1 MSTTTAAPAGAHSHR
16 ETAIRAG
23 LAVLGASS
31 LLTALL
37 MVADPSGF
45 LDEVGGFGA
54 ANDHLVRDVATW
66 VAAYG
71 AALLVAVR
79 LVSWRVPVLAL
90 GVAQG
95 VLHAVNHLADA
106 GIASPSWKGLA
117 NVAVLGGI
125 TLVTAWLLVASRREE
140 RA

>member
-1 MSTTTAAPAGAHSHR
+1 MTTTTAAPAAHSHR

-71 AALLVAVR
+71 AALLIAVR
-79 LVSWRVPVLAL
+79 LLSWRVPVLAL

-125 TLVTAWLLVASRREE
+125 TLVTGWLLVAARREAA
-140 RA
+140 R

>member
-1 MSTTTAAPAGAHSHR
+1 MSTTTAPAVTSHR
-16 ETAIRAG
+16 ETAIRVG

-71 AALLVAVR
+71 AALLIAVR
-79 LVSWRVPVLAL
+79 LLSWRVPVLAL

-106 GIASPSWKGLA
+106 GIASPGWKGMG
-117 NVAVLGGI
+117 NVVALSAL
-125 TLVTAWLLVASRREE
+125 TLVTAWLLVAQRREE
-140 RA
+140 QA

>member
-1 MSTTTAAPAGAHSHR
+1 MTTTTAAPAAHSHR

-71 AALLVAVR
+71 AALLIAVR
-79 LVSWRVPVLAL
+79 LLSWRVPVLAL

-125 TLVTAWLLVASRREE
+125 TLVTAWLLVAARREE

>member
-1 MSTTTAAPAGAHSHR
+1 MTTTTAAPQARTHR
-16 ETAIRAG
+16 DVAIRAG

-45 LDEVGGFGA
+45 LNEVGGFGA
-54 ANDHLVRDVATW
+54 ANDHLVRDIATW
-66 VAAYG
+66 AAAYG
-71 AALLVAVR
+71 AALLASVR
-79 LVSWRVPVLAL
+79 LVAWRVPVLAL
-90 GVAQG
+90 GVIQG

-117 NVAVLGGI
+117 NVAVLGGV
-125 TLVTAWLLVASRREE
+125 TLVTLWLLVAARREE

>member
-1 MSTTTAAPAGAHSHR
+1 MTTTTAAPAAHSHR

-37 MVADPSGF
+37 MVADPAGF

-71 AALLVAVR
+71 AALLIAVR
-79 LVSWRVPVLAL
+79 LLSWRVPVLAL

-117 NVAVLGGI
+117 NVAVLGGV
-125 TLVTAWLLVASRREE
+125 TLVTAWLLVAARREE

>member
-1 MSTTTAAPAGAHSHR
+1 MTTTTAAPAAHSHR

-37 MVADPSGF
+37 MVADPAGF

-71 AALLVAVR
+71 AVLLLAVR

-90 GVAQG
+90 GVGQG
-95 VLHAVNHLADA
+95 VLHAANHLADA

-125 TLVTAWLLVASRREE
+125 TLVTAWLLVAARREE
-140 RA
+140 RG